1 MWLSDTWMLA
11 LLLFPLYKCFPPPPL
26 DVCCLQFDMRF
37 SHVSAIALEW
47 IMPFCCLIPYFYL
60 FLKSCEKKTSE
71 KCWKL
76 CFYLTTKQFLVTS
89 KTSSWVLFRCRSV
102 DINLKDCCGYKR
114 QGFAPTVWTA
124 FKVTDRTSW
133 SSELTEFIA
142 GGQNCHGIWGSPSA
156 FPYLCLAFIALL
168 ILNLSC
174 ISCLFKWQCGRSQ
187 MQFINGASSLWTWRG
202 ICFILLSWSWVG
214 ACWGSVGRV
223 VPLWGWDRSAHQ
235 HRFGLN
241 PCPWDLVLLVRWEE
255 VIPCPRTPAKPK

>member
-1 MWLSDTWMLA
+1 MCVVLSDYDNVGSF
-11 LLLFPLYKCFPPPPL
+11 LLSIAQQGNHCVKPPLKHEPLRCDYLILGCWLCYFSPYISVFFPPPL

-156 FPYLCLAFIALL
+156 FPYLW
-168 ILNLSC
+168 LS
-174 ISCLFKWQCGRSQ
+174 
-187 MQFINGASSLWTWRG
+187 
-202 ICFILLSWSWVG
+202 
-214 ACWGSVGRV
+214 
-223 VPLWGWDRSAHQ
+223 
-235 HRFGLN
+235 
-241 PCPWDLVLLVRWEE
+241 
-255 VIPCPRTPAKPK
+255 